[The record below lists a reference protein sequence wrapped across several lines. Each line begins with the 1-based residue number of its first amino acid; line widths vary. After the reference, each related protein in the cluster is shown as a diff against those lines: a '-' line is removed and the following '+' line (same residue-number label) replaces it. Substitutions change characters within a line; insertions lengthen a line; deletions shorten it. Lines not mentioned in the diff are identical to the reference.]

1 MKQKIIISMT
11 TIPQRIERLKTNIQ
25 SILNQS
31 QKFDKLIINIDDNL
45 SKNDY
50 EFYKYL
56 KTIDKR
62 IIINKCEHKWRSCN
76 KLLPTLKKYPNDI
89 IITVD
94 DDVYYP
100 EHCFKYLIEQYNK
113 TPDCIIAHEI
123 NPLLIN
129 KDFNYIDFI
138 NEYDIK
144 LMQKEWGKYLSNC
157 CLFPPHVFDNTDLYD
172 YDKMMKCTNGT
183 HDELWFWVNSTLN
196 GVMCV
201 GLNYVFSFAPEIIK
215 PYEEDEYALNKINS
229 VQETINGY
237 MKNINEMYGDR
248 LIEQIKNKK
257 IHFTIDK
264 DNIYSFFFLL
274 PYIKIVYWYGYDINC
289 QTLTN
294 AWTDK
299 LHKAVYTN
307 EPPKI

>member
-1 MKQKIIISMT
+1 
-11 TIPQRIERLKTNIQ
+11 
-25 SILNQS
+25 
-31 QKFDKLIINIDDNL
+31 
-45 SKNDY
+45 
-50 EFYKYL
+50 
-56 KTIDKR
+56 
-62 IIINKCEHKWRSCN
+62 
-76 KLLPTLKKYPNDI
+76 
-89 IITVD
+89 
-94 DDVYYP
+94 
-100 EHCFKYLIEQYNK
+100 
-113 TPDCIIAHEI
+113 
-123 NPLLIN
+123 
-129 KDFNYIDFI
+129 
-138 NEYDIK
+138 
-144 LMQKEWGKYLSNC
+144 MQKEWGKYLSNC

-257 IHFTIDK
+257 IQFIIDK

-274 PYIKIVYWYGYDINC
+274 PYIKIVYWYGYEINC

-294 AWTDK
+294 AWTNK